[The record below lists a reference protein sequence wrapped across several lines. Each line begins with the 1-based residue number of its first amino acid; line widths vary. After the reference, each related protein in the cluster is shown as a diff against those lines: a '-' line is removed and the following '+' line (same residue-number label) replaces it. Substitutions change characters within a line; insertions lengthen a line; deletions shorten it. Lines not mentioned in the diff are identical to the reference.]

1 MKLQSIQALRGFAAL
16 MVVLYHI
23 RALEKLRIEEN
34 GLTEH
39 AWIGGIFTNGY
50 AGVDLFFVI
59 SGFIMVYVTRDAG
72 RGLKTSADF
81 LFARITRIYPVW
93 WAFAGFMA
101 TYMIVVHG
109 LSGYGQGWGAISR
122 SEPLVPYLV
131 KSFLL
136 APQPQFPILGT
147 GWTLVHEMYFYAVF
161 AIFILL
167 PRRLLPFLIGLW
179 GALILTGTFL
189 GYSVVYA
196 GTYRDLV
203 FYPMTMEF
211 ILGAFAGLAVT
222 KGLLWRNGLLT
233 LVATAWLLTTL
244 CLQGDETAF
253 TLQWGRVL
261 WFGLPCSLLIY
272 GVAGLDVQRRLS
284 WLVPAAAGLLV
295 TVVLYQ
301 IAGLHEAS
309 PYEARLKATL
319 VSVIAGSGTM
329 IAVLGAGWLSGMRA
343 PGLVHGLTPFFSRL
357 LAGASR
363 LGDWSYS
370 LYLCH
375 MVVLSPLRRIFDFA
389 ARYDALAPFFRTG
402 HPGLLDNFTFLAVGT
417 VLSIVASWITYRLI
431 ERPSIILF
439 GHMRK
444 ALFHRAPTG
453 PQAEAMR
460 G

>member
-16 MVVLYHI
+16 LVVFYHI
-23 RALEKLRIEEN
+23 RALENLRIEEN
-34 GLTEH
+34 GLTELP
-39 AWIGGIFTNGY
+39 WLGGIFTNGF

-59 SGFIMVYVTRDAG
+59 SGFIMVYVTHDAG
-72 RGLKTSADF
+72 KGLRTSAAF
-81 LFARITRIYPVW
+81 LFARVTRIYPVW
-93 WAFAGFMA
+93 WLFAGVMA
-101 TYMIVVHG
+101 TYMIVMHG
-109 LSGYGQGWGAISR
+109 LSGHGQGWAAISR

-136 APQPQFPILGT
+136 VPQPQFPILGT

-161 AIFILL
+161 ALFLLL
-167 PRRLLPFLIGLW
+167 PRKLLPYLLGVW
-179 GALILTGTFL
+179 GALVVGGTFL
-189 GYSVVYA
+189 GYSAAYA

-233 LVATAWLLTTL
+233 LIATLWLLAAL
-244 CLQGDETAF
+244 CLQGAETTF

-284 WLVPAAAGLLV
+284 WLVPALGGMLV
-295 TVVLYQ
+295 TLVLYQ
-301 IAGLHEAS
+301 IAGVHEDS
-309 PYEARLKATL
+309 PNGVRLTATII
-319 VSVIAGSGTM
+319 SVGAGAGTM
-329 IAVLGAGWLSGMRA
+329 AIIMGAGLLAGMQA
-343 PGLVHGLTPFFSRL
+343 PHMLRGMMPFFSGL
-357 LAGASR
+357 LSGASK

-375 MVVLSPLRRIFDFA
+375 MIVLSPLRRIFDFA

-402 HPGLLDNFTFLAVGT
+402 HPGLLDNLTFVVVGAT
-417 VLSIVASWITYRLI
+417 LSIAVAWMTYRFM

-439 GHMRK
+439 GRMRK
-444 ALFHRAPTG
+444 TLFDRAPSV
-453 PQAEAMR
+453 PQAGTAR